1 MLDASSNVQVTPWLT
16 REATPKDLSAPMHD
30 CLWQIAQEQA
40 VLKRMKD
47 TGEDWNSANG
57 KVTQQDLRGH
67 LDVICDDNGF
77 KRIDGSGKGRD
88 PDVIRT
94 GENIKVRI
102 DPAELNEASSAV
114 TPGQASQAAYNRAVA
129 GADGKGVDINKKNA
143 LDDWIAAV
151 PGFPALPDKS
161 RAALIDARGR
171 EGVDAVK
178 LGTLGGSRVF
188 ASLEESQQQNLLA
201 RYGSKDKAAA
211 NAEVE
216 RLASLPPDA
225 GNLNRLA
232 MVGSG
237 GFYHLN
243 DAEQKQLLD
252 RYSQEPQFRD
262 AVDRI
267 SKQPNF
273 RDKDDVSQANALELL
288 RRYSTRT
295 GKGYGAVNEA
305 NRSAVLLAF
314 YDEVLV
320 QPDFKLNERQFYTP
334 GISKQNTMIDAFAR
348 DRAPHIRG

>member
-1 MLDASSNVQVTPWLT
+1 MMDIQVTPWLT

-30 CLWQIAQEQA
+30 CLWEIAQEQA

-47 TGEDWNSANG
+47 TGEDWNSASG

-102 DPAELNEASSAV
+102 DPAELNKAAAGVTPEHDSQGAYNKAV
-114 TPGQASQAAYNRAVA
+114 T
-129 GADGKGVDINKKNA
+129 GADGKGVDINKKRTV
-143 LDDWIAAV
+143 DDWIAAV
-151 PGFPALPDKS
+151 PGFPALPDKT
-161 RAALIDARGR
+161 RAAAINARER
-171 EGVDAVK
+171 EGVDPAK
-178 LGTLGGSRVF
+178 LATVAGSRVF
-188 ASLEESQQQNLLA
+188 ASLDEAQQQDLLA

-232 MVGSG
+232 MVGSA
-237 GFYHLN
+237 GFYTLN
-243 DAEQKQLLD
+243 DTEQKVVLD

-273 RDKDDVSQANALELL
+273 KDKDDVSQANALELL

-295 GKGYGAVNEA
+295 GKGYGDVNEV
-305 NRSAVLLAF
+305 NRTAVLLAF

-320 QPDFKLNERQFYTP
+320 QPDFKLNERHFFTP
-334 GISKQNTMIDAFAR
+334 EISKQNTLIEAFAR
-348 DRAPHIRG
+348 DRARQIHG